1 MPAIRRLLVGLPLL
15 LALPAGAQNL
25 AATGDILPARATP
38 AQATPGSP
46 PSTGAPPAASTPAQP
61 GAPAANPPALPGQ
74 SLPSRGGGYQCE
86 RSRPTS

>member
-25 AATGDILPARATP
+25 AATGDILP